1 MLLHALS
8 PHDRVLLY
16 VTWSNEVALF
26 SYDIPD
32 GAAHARSLAA
42 AYFVVVFLARWV
54 VHTKL
59 LAQSGAERL
68 ARERECMDGME
79 IGPKIYECQDFFQKS
94 KKPGHMDRAF
104 CLISLVGRE
113 WLEHSTY
120 GLRVRCST
128 N

>member
-16 VTWSNEVALF
+16 ATWSNEFALF

-32 GAAHARSLAA
+32 RTAHARSLGA
-42 AYFVVVFLARWV
+42 AYFVVVFLARWAV
-54 VHTKL
+54 RREL

-68 ARERECMDGME
+68 ARGRERMDGIE
-79 IGPKIYECQDFFQKS
+79 IGPKIYECQDSFQKS

-113 WLEHSTY
+113 
-120 GLRVRCST
+120 
-128 N
+128 